1 MAKELD
7 LVSLL
12 DVFPPSI
19 REDPNVQAN
28 AAAFDPEFHLLA
40 KDVKEVLLYPRLD
53 ELPEPILDLLAWE
66 RHVDFYE
73 LAKTVEAKR
82 EVIRG
87 APAWHRKKGTV
98 WAILKALEMFGV
110 KGTFT
115 NWYEMEP
122 RGRPGTFAVDAELT
136 DEYWKRSDWND
147 PASVVRRA
155 IVESKAKRSFMESL
169 YIHRDSQSRL
179 DIVSATVPV
188 QGIRHD
194 IDIAPHRN
202 GTSNLNIVSAM
213 ATVRR
218 GTHSI
223 ALSRHTEGKGRG
235 ELVSGVATA
244 QGLRHTVAIK
254 PHDKGIAEPLRPQ
267 VATATVRRGTHEIRL
282 KQVWTGARNNL
293 GWRGVAACGIRI
305 TIGAA
310 SLS

>member
-1 MAKELD
+1 MAKELEK
-7 LVSLL
+7 LSLS
-12 DVFPPSI
+12 DIIPGSI
-19 REDPNVQAN
+19 AGDENVQA
-28 AAAFDPEFHLLA
+28 AIQGIDPELQSVSRDIAEALI
-40 KDVKEVLLYPRLD
+40 YSRID
-53 ELPEPILDLLAWE
+53 ELPEPVLDALAWQW
-66 RHVDFYE
+66 HVDFYE
-73 LAKTVEAKR
+73 LAHSVEGKR
-82 EVIRG
+82 EVVKG
-87 APAWHRKKGTV
+87 ALQWHRKKGTV
-98 WAILKALEMFGV
+98 WSILKALEMFGI
-110 KGTFT
+110 KGTYT

-122 RGRPGTFAVDAELT
+122 SGKPYTFALDAELT
-136 DEYWKRSDWND
+136 DEFWKRSDWND

-194 IDIAPHRN
+194 IDIAPHRE
-202 GTSNLNIVSAM
+202 GTTALNFVSGM

>member
-98 WAILKALEMFGV
+98 WAILKAMEMFGV

-136 DEYWKRSDWND
+136 DEYWKRSDWNA
-147 PASVVRRA
+147 PVSVVYRA
-155 IVESKAKRSFMESL
+155 IVESKAARSLLGKLHPHIDREAECDIFVGASVAMGR
-169 YIHRDSQSRL
+169 HQSIL
-179 DIVSATVPV
+179 MPSPKSGATVAVPKAGASV
-188 QGIRHD
+188 AMGRHQSVLM
-194 IDIAPHRN
+194 P
-202 GTSNLNIVSAM
+202 SP
-213 ATVRR
+213 
-218 GTHSI
+218 
-223 ALSRHTEGKGRG
+223 K
-235 ELVSGVATA
+235 SG
-244 QGLRHTVAIK
+244 
-254 PHDKGIAEPLRPQ
+254 
-267 VATATVRRGTHEIRL
+267 ATATVPRAGVSIAVGRHQSVLVASPTS
-282 KQVWTGARNNL
+282 GA
-293 GWRGVAACGIRI
+293 VAAD
-305 TIGAA
+305 IGAGVSCGVGIHIA
-310 SLS
+310 LNFN